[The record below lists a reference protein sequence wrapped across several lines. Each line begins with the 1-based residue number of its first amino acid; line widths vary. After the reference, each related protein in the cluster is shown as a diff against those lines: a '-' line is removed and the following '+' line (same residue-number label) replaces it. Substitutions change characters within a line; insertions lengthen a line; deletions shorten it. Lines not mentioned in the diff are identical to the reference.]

1 MSGNTKFTAAVSL
14 GVMAAGFAATIPWSG
29 QPWVKF
35 LQNGFEAGLVGG
47 LADWF
52 AVTALFRHP
61 LGIPIP
67 HTALLPKNRERVT
80 NALIS
85 SVEQDLLSKQSLKN
99 KLADTRIAPL
109 VLDAAERQLA
119 TEHAGRA
126 VAGLAEY
133 AIRSVPW
140 ERAAAMLEQE
150 LLRQLGSL
158 DVRKALTVITEGVLE
173 RKYDEKTFDA
183 ALDIAER
190 WAHQESTVR
199 KMGEL
204 AMRSLAELETSGFM
218 QFALNAFIGF
228 MNEDKMGTMIQ
239 RFILTSLDSL
249 RMPLDPNRLALLG
262 EVRRQL
268 EGLPDRPE
276 LAEQAAGWLQSMGER
291 YDVGGMALKFL
302 ENLRDKLLETVREE
316 NFAERTAIPFIL
328 ELLQKARSEEAF
340 MDRTEAF
347 IQSQLAELIE
357 AHHHKIGHLI
367 RENVNKFDNETLIA
381 LLEDKIGK
389 DLQWIRVNGA
399 VCGFLIGIVL
409 AGVKLLG
416 S

>member
-1 MSGNTKFTAAVSL
+1 
-14 GVMAAGFAATIPWSG
+14 
-29 QPWVKF
+29 
-35 LQNGFEAGLVGG
+35 
-47 LADWF
+47 
-52 AVTALFRHP
+52 
-61 LGIPIP
+61 
-67 HTALLPKNRERVT
+67 
-80 NALIS
+80 
-85 SVEQDLLSKQSLKN
+85 
-99 KLADTRIAPL
+99 
-109 VLDAAERQLA
+109 
-119 TEHAGRA
+119 
-126 VAGLAEY
+126 
-133 AIRSVPW
+133 
-140 ERAAAMLEQE
+140 
-150 LLRQLGSL
+150 
-158 DVRKALTVITEGVLE
+158 
-173 RKYDEKTFDA
+173 
-183 ALDIAER
+183 
-190 WAHQESTVR
+190 
-199 KMGEL
+199 
-204 AMRSLAELETSGFM
+204 MRSLAELETSGFM

-302 ENLRDKLLETVREE
+302 ENLRDKPLETVREE